1 MILYPAIDLY
11 GGRVVRLF
19 KGDFSK
25 KTEYG
30 EDPGQVAQR
39 LVDAGARWL
48 HVVDL
53 EGAEQ
58 GCPIHLETL
67 KQISSLGVPIQFG
80 GGLRSEEAIARSVD
94 AGATRAMVGSLLTK
108 TPEAPSRLFELF
120 GEALLPAVD
129 VKDGKVAVSGWK
141 ETVDLDPAP
150 FLKTLCE
157 TGFRHFLVTAVSRD
171 GTGTGPDLDL
181 YGALTRI
188 AGAHLIAAGG
198 ISSRK
203 DLENL
208 RERGLAGAVVG
219 KALYNG
225 SLNPETIFR
234 EMDQD
239 AD

>member
-30 EDPGQVAQR
+30 DDPGQVAER
-39 LVDAGARWL
+39 LVEAGARWL

-53 EGAEQ
+53 EGAEK
-58 GCPIHLETL
+58 GYPLHLETL
-67 KQISSLGVPIQFG
+67 KRLAALGLPIQFG
-80 GGLRSEEAIARSVD
+80 GGLRTEEAIARSLD

-108 TPEAPSRLFELF
+108 TSEAPARLFEHF
-120 GEALLPAVD
+120 GQALLPAVD

-141 ETVDLDPAP
+141 ETVDLNPAP
-150 FLKTLCE
+150 FLKALCK
-157 TGFRHFLVTAVSRD
+157 TGFQNFLVTAVSRD
-171 GTGTGPDLDL
+171 GTGTGPDLEL
-181 YGALTRI
+181 YGSLTRI
-188 AGAHLIAAGG
+188 AGARLIAAGG
-198 ISSRK
+198 ISSRE
-203 DLENL
+203 DLDNL
-208 RERGLAGAVVG
+208 RDSGLSGAVVG

-225 SLNPETIFR
+225 SLDPETIFR
-234 EMDQD
+234 EMGEN